1 MSNSVFGAL
10 FIATCWVRTL
20 IFYTLLAIWCLF
32 WTTFASLF
40 APLMSYPNRFR
51 VLMQV
56 FCTVAVWMARII
68 CGIRWEIRGREHLQ
82 RDAAV
87 IISNHQ
93 STWETF
99 MIPLLTGPQT
109 QVIKKELLSVPF
121 FGWCFRL
128 LRPIAIDR
136 SNRKMAMQQLTQQG
150 CDYLEQGVWVL
161 IFPEG
166 TRKPFEQPG
175 KFSRGG
181 SMLAAQ
187 AQVPVIPLSHNAG
200 KYWPRDS
207 WLRKPGTI
215 VVEIGAPID
224 SQEKT
229 VSELN
234 KEVQTKVHEYIAP

>member
-1 MSNSVFGAL
+1 MFNAL
-10 FIATCWVRTL
+10 CWVRTL
-20 IFYTLLAIWCLF
+20 IFYCLLSLWCVL
-32 WTTFASLF
+32 WTTTGALLS
-40 APLMSYPNRFR
+40 PLLSYPQRFR

-56 FCTVAVWMARII
+56 FCFVTVWLARLI

-136 SNRKMAMQQLTQQG
+136 GDRKGAMQQLAQQG
-150 CDYLEQGVWVL
+150 CRYLAQGVWVL

-166 TRKPFEQPG
+166 TRKPFGAPG
-175 KFSRGG
+175 KFTRGG
-181 SMLAAQ
+181 AMLAAQ
-187 AQVPVIPLSHNAG
+187 AEVPVIPLSHNAG
-200 KYWPRDS
+200 KFWPRDS

-215 VVEIGAPID
+215 VIEIGAPID
-224 SQEKT
+224 SQAVT

-234 KEVQTKVHEYIAP
+234 KQVQERVHLGIAS